1 MEPVELHQLD
11 TNYYLYNCNIYRDI
25 ENNIGE
31 IIIPEFTMEHVT
43 HIDEMYKIHLSQI
56 NVIDEHD
63 EHDEIDVNKMNDLF
77 ELNELFIE
85 HEHNIELLTRNMIE
99 YNSINTLNSLTTI
112 ERINAYMLVKS
123 NKIRIYFQEILPV
136 IQNDEDNLESV
147 KVILSNMSHD

>member
-1 MEPVELHQLD
+1 MEPAQLPKLD
-11 TNYYLYNCNIYRDI
+11 NNYYLYNCNNNRDI

-31 IIIPEFTMEHVT
+31 IVVPEFNMK
-43 HIDEMYKIHLSQI
+43 HINRIDVKYKSYLSQTYAI
-56 NVIDEHD
+56 YEH
-63 EHDEIDVNKMNDLF
+63 DVNKMNDLF

-85 HEHNIELLTRNMIE
+85 HEDNIKHLTNNMIE
-99 YNSINTLNSLTTI
+99 YNSIKSLKYLTTI

-123 NKIRIYFQEILPV
+123 NKLSMYFKKILPV